1 MASDIS
7 VPRVGAPAAAA
18 DAGRVRGG
26 GQPPRTAVAFAEPPT
41 GGSDAGKP
49 MPNPTLRLDP
59 GLALVVIE
67 FRDGDGKVRETIPT
81 EAQLEAYRASQ
92 RASST
97 PVPPP
102 GQATVQAGPQAAA
115 EVVRPL
121 DGRRPQPGEAPRLP
135 GMPDAGAQPR
145 DPAAAQGQDAAAV
158 QARDAVVAQAR
169 PPGDSAVP
177 GLPVKASET
186 GTA

>member
-1 MASDIS
+1 MASDLS
-7 VPRVGAPAAAA
+7 VPRVGAPAAAVEP
-18 DAGRVRGG
+18 GRVRGAGQAPRNVIAPADVPG
-26 GQPPRTAVAFAEPPT
+26 GV
-41 GGSDAGKP
+41 GDSGKP

-67 FRDGDGKVRETIPT
+67 FRDGDGKVRDTIPT
-81 EAQLEAYRASQ
+81 EAQLEAYRATQ
-92 RASST
+92 RASSA
-97 PVPPP
+97 PAALP
-102 GQATVQAGPQAAA
+102 GQADAQGGSQGGREAAK
-115 EVVRPL
+115 PL

-145 DPAAAQGQDAAAV
+145 DPAVAQGQDAAVV

>member
-1 MASDIS
+1 MASDLS
-7 VPRVGAPAAAA
+7 VPRVGAPAAAVEP
-18 DAGRVRGG
+18 GRVRGA
-26 GQPPRTAVAFAEPPT
+26 GQAPRNVVAPT
-41 GGSDAGKP
+41 DLPSGVGDGGKP

-92 RASST
+92 RASSA
-97 PVPPP
+97 PVPLP
-102 GQATVQAGPQAAA
+102 GQAETQGGTANSTQAAK
-115 EVVRPL
+115 PL

-145 DPAAAQGQDAAAV
+145 DPAVAQGRDAAAE

-169 PPGDSAVP
+169 PPGDTAVP

>member
-1 MASDIS
+1 
-7 VPRVGAPAAAA
+7 
-18 DAGRVRGG
+18 
-26 GQPPRTAVAFAEPPT
+26 
-41 GGSDAGKP
+41 

-92 RASST
+92 RAST
-97 PVPPP
+97 APVPLP
-102 GQATVQAGPQAAA
+102 GQAEAQGSEAVKPI
-115 EVVRPL
+115 

-135 GMPDAGAQPR
+135 GMPDAGASPR
-145 DPAAAQGQDAAAV
+145 DPAAAQGRDGAV
-158 QARDAVVAQAR
+158 AQARDAAVSQAR